1 MPAASA
7 ERELLRIEIEQLD
20 EEGVRLARQA
30 LHTLGQRNGE
40 PVQKFP
46 HRKDWLAFVAETYGS
61 FRDAPIERGPQGE
74 IESRA
79 DLK

>member
-1 MPAASA
+1 MPASSV

-40 PVQKFP
+40 SAPKFS
-46 HRKDWLAFVAETYGS
+46 HRKGWLAFVADTYGS
-61 FRDAPIERGPQGE
+61 CRDAPIKRGPQGKLE
-74 IESRA
+74 TRA
-79 DLK
+79 DLA